1 MPRIGD
7 ITDRAQDLLR
17 PNSLPWLTE
26 AVGGG
31 FVPGGAYLLA
41 GEPGIGK
48 TTLAM
53 QILGD
58 FAQQGLKVLYLT
70 TEQGLADLRAVLFR
84 VHADKDGRLP
94 PGLEENFFLDDSIED
109 VDRLPHFLARRVLTE
124 GQEYHGARILAF
136 DSVQGKGLAAAASK
150 KYRALYEYT
159 ESAKAQGLVS
169 LLIGHVTKRGQIAG
183 PKDLEHNVDAVVYL
197 RRAFRLRPLFV
208 PKNRFGPSVVDPVV
222 LVADAQGRLKQSELT
237 AAKSA
242 AIYGY
247 AGIGEDLAEA
257 QASVSL
263 PKYGS
268 RSQLNA
274 PFLPSKK
281 IRQILTVLSTLKE
294 IDLSDLSYEINCY
307 FPAKQGYQEVLDL
320 PLAVALLSS
329 YLQQPVPDG
338 SLFAGE
344 LDLMRRIRTP
354 EKRYLAVLA
363 ELLTTQAPRRVR
375 QVFVSEDA
383 ARELAEMRPK
393 EGQHR
398 VGDLIKVTG
407 SAELPSLLRQLWP
420 RLFEAA
426 AAGTAAGG
434 A

>member
-1 MPRIGD
+1 MPRAGQIS
-7 ITDRAQDLLR
+7 DRARTLL
-17 PNSLPWLTE
+17 PPQGLPWLT
-26 AVGGG
+26 AAIGGG
-31 FVPGGAYLLA
+31 FVPGAAYLLA

-48 TTLAM
+48 TTLAI

-58 FAQQGLKVLYLT
+58 FARQGLKVLYVS
-70 TEQGLADLRAVLFR
+70 TEQGLADLRSVLYR
-84 VHADKDGRLP
+84 VHADQNGRLP
-94 PGLEENFFLDDSIED
+94 EEIEQNFFLDDSVED
-109 VDRLPHFLARRVLTE
+109 VDRLPHFLAHRVLPPE
-124 GQEYHGARILAF
+124 QEYHGTQVLVF
-136 DSVQGKGLAAAASK
+136 DSVQGKGLAAAATK
-150 KYRALYEYT
+150 KYQALYQYMDN
-159 ESAKAQGLVS
+159 AKAHGLIS

-208 PKNRFGPSVVDPVV
+208 PKNRFGPAVVDPVV
-222 LVADAQGRLKQSELT
+222 LVADSQGRLKQSELT

-247 AGIGEDLAEA
+247 AGIGEELAEA

-281 IRQILTVLSTLKE
+281 IRQLLTVLSTLKE

-329 YLQQPVPDG
+329 YLQQPVPEG
-338 SLFAGE
+338 SLFVGE
-344 LDLMRRIRTP
+344 LDLMRRIRNP

-363 ELLTTQAPRRVR
+363 TLLAEGGAARVR
-375 QVFVSEDA
+375 RIFLSEDA
-383 ARELAEMRPK
+383 AEELAKMRPK
-393 EGQHR
+393 DGGPL
-398 VGDLIKVTG
+398 VGDLVRVTG
-407 SAELPSLLRQLWP
+407 TAELPALLRQLWP
-420 RLFEAA
+420 ALFEGSRA
-426 AAGTAAGG
+426 TAAGG
-434 A
+434 